1 MGNAPK
7 SKRWR
12 SSLSCQT
19 RSWRGTSYLKRW
31 HITAQ
36 FSEENGL
43 KAEPTTDEPTSQLN
57 KQRGV
62 NLEMVYRSLLRIASH
77 LDISQSS
84 GDVAHEAEKQYTQ
97 GMLRQT
103 TERELDDLANPA
115 SGISTTQG

>member
-1 MGNAPK
+1 
-7 SKRWR
+7 
-12 SSLSCQT
+12 
-19 RSWRGTSYLKRW
+19 
-31 HITAQ
+31 
-36 FSEENGL
+36 L
-43 KAEPTTDEPTSQLN
+43 KAEPTTNEPTSQLN
-57 KQRGV
+57 REQAV

-115 SGISTTQG
+115 SGVNTSQG